1 MTARDAAYAA
11 LDTTV
16 DGIATDAT
24 IADEL
29 FAVVDVLDGQP
40 TLRRSLSDPS
50 ASDANRAQLAERLFG
65 GKISPAALAVL
76 SAVVQTPWRSGNR
89 LVTGLERQ
97 GIRLALKSAQRD
109 GRIDEVNEELYQLAS
124 TVDHDRAL
132 AGALRDGK
140 YPVDGKRALVARL
153 ISGKV
158 HPVTASLASR
168 AVKARRRTF
177 ALTAK
182 SYAEM
187 GAEIAGEKIA
197 LVTVARPLD
206 EARLTRL
213 KSALEKQ
220 VGGPVSLQIEV
231 DPAVLG
237 GMSVVIGDDVIES
250 TVAARLE
257 DARRQLTHL

>member
-16 DGIATDAT
+16 DGIATDAGT
-24 IADEL
+24 ADEL
-29 FAVVDVLDGQP
+29 FAVVDLLDGQP

-50 ASDANRAQLAERLFG
+50 ASVANRAKLAQSLFG
-65 GKISPAALAVL
+65 GKISPAALSVVT
-76 SAVVQTPWRSGNR
+76 AVVETPWSSGNR
-89 LVTGLERQ
+89 LVTGLESQ
-97 GIRLALKSAQRD
+97 GIRLALKSAHRE
-109 GRIDEVNEELYQLAS
+109 GKIDDVMAQLYQLS
-124 TVDHDRAL
+124 TTVDANREL
-132 AGALRDGK
+132 AGALRNAQ
-140 YPVDGKRALVARL
+140 YPLDGKRDLINRL

-158 HPVTASLASR
+158 HPVTAALASR
-168 AVKARRRTF
+168 AAKARKRTF

-182 SYAEM
+182 SYVEM
-187 GAEIAGEKIA
+187 GAEIAGEQIA
-197 LVTVARPLD
+197 KVTVARPLD
-206 EARLTRL
+206 ADRVARL

-220 VGGPVSLQIEV
+220 VGAPVNLQIHV

-237 GMSVVIGDDVIES
+237 GMSVVIGADVIES